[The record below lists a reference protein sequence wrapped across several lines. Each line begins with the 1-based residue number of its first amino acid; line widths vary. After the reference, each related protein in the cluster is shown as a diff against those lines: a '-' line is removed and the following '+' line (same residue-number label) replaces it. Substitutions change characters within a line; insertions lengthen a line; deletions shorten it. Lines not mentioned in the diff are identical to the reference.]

1 LIEVNENKIAWR
13 ENMSVSELLKICKYS
28 FPLIIVKVNGEL
40 VAKSEYDTFLIADG
54 SNVSVIHLMSG
65 G

>member
-1 LIEVNENKIAWR
+1 
-13 ENMSVSELLKICKYS
+13 MSVSELLKICKYS
-28 FPLIIVKVNGEL
+28 FPLIIVKVNGEF
-40 VAKSEYDTFLIADG
+40 VARPEYETHLIADG